1 MSINIEKMRVSFF
14 SCLLLL
20 LLGSSLNSCILL
32 LLAIEGENND
42 VHLVQM
48 HESFQKRSLP
58 LERVVCIEPDFLWV
72 NQNQLV
78 GETILNTEALEEGY
92 QAFLKQSAFVHGVKL
107 SIAAPNT
114 LADDQVDYF
123 NKLLPL
129 KKQVLFANANQK
141 AYVDEYESLTTKNGD
156 EAFFGKFEN
165 EIEFDSGFGNLAKLY
180 GTRYFS
186 INGFVSVI
194 DADKKKKGSAGFMSS
209 DFLSKEEYQTYKES
223 KSNTL
228 FYHVLVDV
236 KRSEILY
243 REIRFFEESYD
254 TQLLQNVL
262 FNSFKM
268 ITDEDF

>member
-1 MSINIEKMRVSFF
+1 MF

-20 LLGSSLNSCILL
+20 LLGSSQNGCILL

-42 VHLVQM
+42 VHLIQM
-48 HESFQKRSLP
+48 HEYFQKRSLP
-58 LERVVCIEPDFLWV
+58 LEKIVCIEPDFLWV
-72 NQNQLV
+72 NQNRPV
-78 GETILNTEALEEGY
+78 GETILHTEAQEESY
-92 QAFLKQSAFVHGVKL
+92 QALLKQSAFVHGVKL
-107 SIAAPNT
+107 TVAAPNT
-114 LADDQVDYF
+114 LKDDQVDYF

-141 AYVDEYESLTTKNGD
+141 AYVDDYEPVTTKNGD
-156 EAFFGKFEN
+156 EAVFGKFEN
-165 EIEFDSGFGNLAKLY
+165 ELEFDSGFGNLAKLY

-194 DADKKKKGSAGFMSS
+194 DADEKKKGSTGFMSS
-209 DFLSKEEYQTYKES
+209 DFLSPAEYQTYKES

-243 REIRFFEESYD
+243 REIRFFEENYD
-254 TQLLQNVL
+254 TELLRNVL
-262 FNSFKM
+262 YYSFKM
-268 ITDEDF
+268 ITDEEF